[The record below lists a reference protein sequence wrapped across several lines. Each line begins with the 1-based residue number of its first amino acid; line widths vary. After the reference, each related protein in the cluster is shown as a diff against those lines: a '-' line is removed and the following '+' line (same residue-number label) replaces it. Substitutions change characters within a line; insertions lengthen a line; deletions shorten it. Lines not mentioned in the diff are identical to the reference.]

1 MANRAFAFSA
11 GGAIPTGFSDN
22 GDLIW
27 ETSQGSAAVSLAPTG
42 PEGYVYWGGPD
53 ETTWPW
59 IVAYANSA
67 VTHTG
72 ANSVASNVQFW
83 GAAND
88 SKMTDLG
95 DYIATLGYAGLDP
108 ESFADA
114 SAAETAINAAQGF
127 HVIRA

>member
-1 MANRAFAFSA
+1 MANRAFAYSA

-27 ETSQGSAAVSLAPTG
+27 ETSQGSAAVSLAPDG

-59 IVAYANSA
+59 IVAYSDSSVN
-67 VTHTG
+67 HTG

-95 DYIATLGYAGLDP
+95 DYISTLGYAGLDP

-114 SAAETAINAAQGF
+114 SAAQVAISNAPNFA
-127 HVIRA
+127 VIRS